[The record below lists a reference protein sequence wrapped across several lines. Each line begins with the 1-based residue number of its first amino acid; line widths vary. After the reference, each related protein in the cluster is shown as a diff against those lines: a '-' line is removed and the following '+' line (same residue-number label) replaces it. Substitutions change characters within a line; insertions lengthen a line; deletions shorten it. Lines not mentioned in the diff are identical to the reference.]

1 MNRILVLGKDGM
13 LGTMVS
19 KYFTSLNEY
28 EVYLTS
34 RRDDLTVFNDNV
46 RKFDVSKDP
55 LEILINEVNPDFLIN
70 CIGIIKPE
78 INEDNKESIEKAI
91 NINTYFPLK
100 ISQLAKNKNF
110 KYIQIGTDCVFSGG
124 VGDYLEDASQ
134 DANDIYGKTK
144 IGGETEHADKYILRG
159 SIVGPESGDGKSLL
173 NWFLS
178 QSSNKVNGFSDHMW
192 NGITTLNFAKIV
204 DGMIKNNNFNFHT
217 QHVVPKDEVS
227 KYDLLIYFKKYFDVD
242 VIIEKSNSSNSVNRS
257 LKTNNQDENIKLWKD
272 AGYSSVPSIEENIKE
287 LSESHL
293 TKGILNNI

>member
-55 LEILINEVNPDFLIN
+55 LEILINEINPDFLIN

-78 INEDNKESIEKAI
+78 INEENKESIEKAI

-227 KYDLLIYFKKYFDVD
+227 KYDLLIYFKKYFEVD

-293 TKGILNNI
+293 TKGILNNT

>member
-55 LEILINEVNPDFLIN
+55 LEILINEINPDFLIN

-257 LKTNNQDENIKLWKD
+257 LKTNNQDKNIKLWKD

>member
-55 LEILINEVNPDFLIN
+55 LEILINEINPDFLIN

-204 DGMIKNNNFNFHT
+204 DGMIKNNNFNIHT

-287 LSESHL
+287 LSESPL

>member
-46 RKFDVSKDP
+46 RKFDVSKEP

-204 DGMIKNNNFNFHT
+204 DGIIKNNNFNFHT

-257 LKTNNQDENIKLWKD
+257 LKTNNQDKNIKLWKD

>member
-55 LEILINEVNPDFLIN
+55 LEILINEINPDFLIN

-227 KYDLLIYFKKYFDVD
+227 KYDLLIYFKKYFEVD